1 MNLLCLS
8 DEILLIILNK
18 LSNTDV
24 LYSLIE
30 VNKRLDRL
38 VRHCSLSK
46 SIDLVNVLTRERK
59 FPRKIERFCFEII
72 PRIKEN
78 IQSLILDDLSIEQ
91 VLSLGYYPNLS
102 QLTLINI
109 PIEFIS
115 YIFLGL
121 FFFVCSKLK
130 IFYY

>member
-1 MNLLCLS
+1 MF
-8 DEILLIILNK
+8 NK
-18 LSNTDV
+18 NEFTFNNTD
-24 LYSLIE
+24 
-30 VNKRLDRL
+30 
-38 VRHCSLSK
+38 
-46 SIDLVNVLTRERK
+46 VLTRERK
-59 FPRKIERFCFEII
+59 FSRKIDQFSFELI

-102 QLTLINI
+102 QLTPINI

-121 FFFVCSKLK
+121 FFYCLFFQ
-130 IFYY
+130 IENFQ

>member
-115 YIFLGL
+115 RRIHI
-121 FFFVCSKLK
+121 C
-130 IFYY
+130 

>member
-1 MNLLCLS
+1 MSLENKVSCSTKMNLLCLP

-18 LSNTDV
+18 LNNTD
-24 LYSLIE
+24 
-30 VNKRLDRL
+30 
-38 VRHCSLSK
+38 
-46 SIDLVNVLTRERK
+46 VLTRERK
-59 FPRKIERFCFEII
+59 FSRKIDRFSFELI

-78 IQSLILDDLSIEQ
+78 IQLLILDDLSIEQ

-115 YIFLGL
+115 RRIHI
-121 FFFVCSKLK
+121 C
-130 IFYY
+130 

>member
-1 MNLLCLS
+1 MPLENKVSCSTKMNLLCLS

-46 SIDLVNVLTRERK
+46 SIDFVLK
-59 FPRKIERFCFEII
+59 
-72 PRIKEN
+72 
-78 IQSLILDDLSIEQ
+78 
-91 VLSLGYYPNLS
+91 
-102 QLTLINI
+102 
-109 PIEFIS
+109 
-115 YIFLGL
+115 
-121 FFFVCSKLK
+121 
-130 IFYY
+130 

>member
-1 MNLLCLS
+1 MF
-8 DEILLIILNK
+8 NK
-18 LSNTDV
+18 NEFTFNNTD
-24 LYSLIE
+24 
-30 VNKRLDRL
+30 
-38 VRHCSLSK
+38 
-46 SIDLVNVLTRERK
+46 VLTRERK
-59 FPRKIERFCFEII
+59 FSRKIDRFSFEII

-115 YIFLGL
+115 RRIHI
-121 FFFVCSKLK
+121 C
-130 IFYY
+130 

>member
-102 QLTLINI
+102 QLLIFQLNLFHI
-109 PIEFIS
+109 
-115 YIFLGL
+115 YFLVC
-121 FFFVCSKLK
+121 FFLSVQN
-130 IFYY
+130 